1 MAYSSRRRQN
11 CIPVTTP
18 MEALAVK
25 ERVAA
30 ISLLLIVTNT
40 DIKGGKWLS
49 SRENTKILS
58 TGYTYIIY
66 T

>member
-1 MAYSSRRRQN
+1 
-11 CIPVTTP
+11 